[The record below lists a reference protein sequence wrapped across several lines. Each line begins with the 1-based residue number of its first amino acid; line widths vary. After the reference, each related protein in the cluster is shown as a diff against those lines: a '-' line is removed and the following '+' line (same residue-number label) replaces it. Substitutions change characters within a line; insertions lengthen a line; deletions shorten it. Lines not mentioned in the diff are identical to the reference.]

1 MTING
6 EDCSDIQVIA
16 DSFNYFF
23 FSTIGERNERHI
35 GKHNG
40 SHFHD
45 YLTNHTD
52 CRFALQ
58 LINNNVTLR
67 IIKKIKL
74 SKSKGHDGVSSELL
88 ELINNN
94 ISNCITL
101 IINITKQIITQQ
113 TTLVIHVSSIEHMI

>member
-16 DSFNYFF
+16 DSFNYF

-58 LINNNVTLR
+58 LINNNVTFVLLKR
-67 IIKKIKL
+67 LNFRKA
-74 SKSKGHDGVSSELL
+74 KGMMESLL
-88 ELINNN
+88 NF
-94 ISNCITL
+94 
-101 IINITKQIITQQ
+101 
-113 TTLVIHVSSIEHMI
+113 